1 MAETKPT
8 TEAPKTE
15 PTPTEPAKTEPA
27 KTEPAKTEPA
37 KTEPAKTE
45 EAPKTTPKVEEPMP
59 DLESATTGAKKPNKS
74 EKKCKKALSKLGMKP
89 VAGINRVTLKRKDGC
104 IFSIN
109 NPEVLKSGTH
119 DNCFVVFGEMKLDD
133 PNLRMS
139 QKEAKQY
146 TEPVKEEKKEE
157 VKKEETKKEGA
168 KEVPDTEEP
177 LSDEGIDKSNL
188 EMVIT
193 HTKCT
198 RNQAIKALRETKGD
212 VVSAIMM
219 FTK

>member
-8 TEAPKTE
+8 TEAPKDQPTTTPTE
-15 PTPTEPAKTEPA
+15 PPKTEPPKVEPPKAEPAKTED
-27 KTEPAKTEPA
+27 
-37 KTEPAKTE
+37 
-45 EAPKTTPKVEEPMP
+45 PKPKAEEPMP
-59 DLESATTGAKKPNKS
+59 ELESATAGAKKPNKS

-168 KEVPDTEEP
+168 KEAPESEEP
-177 LSDEGIDKSNL
+177 LSDEGLDKGNL
-188 EMVIT
+188 EMVMT